1 MQLKDSPNEE
11 MHRAGYR
18 ERGGVLSGT
27 SSSQH
32 FDVFTNL
39 EAPPNLSLPELFSG
53 DVTT

>member
-1 MQLKDSPNEE
+1 MKRCIGQVI
-11 MHRAGYR
+11 GR
-18 ERGGVLSGT
+18 EVV
-27 SSSQH
+27 SSLAHHLHS